1 MFKGKG
7 KERAVTNMGNI
18 WVQPIRWFWYPYLAF
33 GRVTVLHG
41 VSGSGKSMLAAYL
54 AAACTNRKCFGGM
67 EELEPGNVLYL
78 TADDALSDLLYPR
91 LTEAGAD
98 LDRVYAIHD
107 LISITLGDN
116 SIEQLLDTHKI
127 R

>member
-1 MFKGKG
+1 
-7 KERAVTNMGNI
+7 MGTANS
-18 WVQPIRWFWYPYLAF
+18 V
-33 GRVTVLHG
+33 VL
-41 VSGSGKSMLAAYL
+41 VSLSCVWEGDRPPWCFRFRKIHAGAYL

-107 LISITLGDN
+107 LISILGDN

-127 R
+127 RLLIIDHPGISGI